1 MAVQPSVLTWAR
13 TSAGLSVEQA
23 AKRLSV
29 QPARIYAWEQGELEP
44 TIVQLRKA
52 ADAYNRPFAALF
64 LEEPPAQEAV
74 VDLPDFRRP
83 SVAAEGESAP
93 LRRAILRARRQQ
105 EALAEVADEGSD
117 VDLPPT
123 SLLELDGDDP
133 VAKSGQKL
141 RQGLGLDQ
149 IPRRVLL
156 NPEELLR
163 TLVRTV
169 EQRGYLVIQTQHVSM
184 DEMRGFS
191 LADGS
196 APVIALNGADWPR
209 GKVFTLLHE
218 MVHIGVR
225 HSGLCDLNRESP
237 SPEERYCDAVA
248 GAALMPAALFRE
260 AAVGVDPMK
269 LSHLGA
275 LANGF
280 GASAEAGLLR
290 LVGLGLARWEQY
302 KEMKPQFREAYLTF
316 KSDEKARSA
325 EKEAPLFYQL
335 KARDLGRPFIRTVLR
350 AHDDGVISS
359 RDVTQLL
366 EVSYDKVRKL
376 AAASGAV
383 MR

>member
-29 QPARIYAWEQGELEP
+29 QPARIYGWEEGDLEP

-64 LEEPPAQEAV
+64 LERPPAQEEV
-74 VDLPDFRRP
+74 IDLPDFRRP

-105 EALAEVADEGSD
+105 EALKEVADEGSE
-117 VDLPPT
+117 VDLPPA
-123 SLLELDGDDP
+123 SLLELDADET
-133 VAKSGQKL
+133 VEKSGKKL
-141 RQGLGLDQ
+141 RQGLGLDR
-149 IPRRVLL
+149 IPRRVLAK
-156 NPEELLR
+156 PEELLR
-163 TLVRTV
+163 TLVRVV

-196 APVIALNGADWPR
+196 TPVVALNGADWPR

-218 MVHIGVR
+218 LVHIGVR
-225 HSGLCDLNRESP
+225 RSGLCDLDRESP

-248 GAALMPAALFRE
+248 AAALMPAALIRE
-260 AAVGVDPMK
+260 AAVGVDPTK
-269 LSHLGA
+269 LSELGA

-290 LVGLGLARWEQY
+290 LVGLGLASWDQY
-302 KEMKPQFREAYLTF
+302 KEMKPQFRAAYLTF
-316 KSDEKARSA
+316 KREEKARSA
-325 EKEAPLFYQL
+325 DKDVPLFYQL

-359 RDVTQLL
+359 RDVTHLL